1 MTGRERFFN
10 ALENRPP
17 IDRIPTFELVHYL
30 SMELLGK
37 VHPCHRNFSQWNQM
51 SREERRLQV
60 RDMAQVFIDT
70 ARHYGHDAIFVHPN
84 PWTEGGIVEV
94 LSEIRE
100 LSGEEY
106 FLCIHG
112 DATMAIPDGDNM
124 VEVAA
129 MMYEEPEKLI
139 AMQREN
145 LKNAEGLARAL
156 AAHRGLLDGFALCS
170 DYAFNAN
177 PFFSPDQF
185 GELVAPVLRDEI
197 AMYRALGFYTIKH
210 SDGNLNPILD
220 QIVDCKPHALH
231 SIDPQGHMSLL
242 DVRRKYGDRVATI
255 GNVNCGLL
263 QTGTEQQIEDD
274 VLRCLSEGM
283 ADGGKGFVF
292 STSNCVYTGM
302 ALSRY
307 QRMMDLFAERRKV
320 PH

>member
-60 RDMAQVFIDT
+60 RDMAQ
-70 ARHYGHDAIFVHPN
+70 
-84 PWTEGGIVEV
+84 V